1 MPRLKKTSTVLE
13 KTEQRLIGFRAINPD
28 LKFNDEISLP
38 RLSQLTGQLR
48 NQVNH
53 YNMLL
58 TELDTAK
65 SDMESL
71 EQSVREVSERLV
83 NGVASMYGKDSREYE
98 MAGGV
103 RTSDRVRKANL
114 TRLKATPT
122 DGKPNPVKQ
131 SA

>member
-1 MPRLKKTSTVLE
+1 MPRLKKTSAVLE

-122 DGKPNPVKQ
+122 EDKPNPVKQ

>member
-1 MPRLKKTSTVLE
+1 MPRLKKTSAVLE

>member
-1 MPRLKKTSTVLE
+1 MPRLKKTSAVLE

-122 DGKPNPVKQ
+122 DVKPVKQ